1 MRGAVPSNKTVVTH
15 FFFPQLKPDT
25 IITHQFEVIKSSSD
39 NMVIGRDVMN
49 VLGLVLNFKDRLV
62 QWDDCLL
69 RPYTGQEKVRR
80 PKVDNEDLAFPD
92 ELKEAPTTGVQPDT
106 FLPNRLD
113 TNMKTK
119 CLALLVEYKRLYD
132 GHLGRM
138 RFLNYELPIQPD
150 YKPVHAKDYPLARN
164 QESKAKETIQ
174 RLISAD
180 FI

>member
-1 MRGAVPSNKTVVTH
+1 M
-15 FFFPQLKPDT
+15 
-25 IITHQFEVIKSSSD
+25 
-39 NMVIGRDVMN
+39 
-49 VLGLVLNFKDRLV
+49 

-69 RPYTGQEKVRR
+69 RLNPGKEKARK
-80 PKVDNEDLAFPD
+80 PKVDNEDLEFQD
-92 ELKEAPTTGVQPDT
+92 EMKEATTTGVHPET
-106 FLPNRLD
+106 FLPNHLG

-138 RFLNYELPIQPD
+138 RFPDYELPIQPD
-150 YKPVHAKDYPLARN
+150 YKPVHGKAYPIARS

-180 FI
+180 VLE